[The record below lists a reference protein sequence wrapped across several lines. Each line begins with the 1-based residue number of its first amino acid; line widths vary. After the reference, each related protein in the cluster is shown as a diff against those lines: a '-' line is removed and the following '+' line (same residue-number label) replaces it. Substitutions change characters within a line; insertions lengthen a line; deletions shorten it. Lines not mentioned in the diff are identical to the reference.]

1 MQLIMTHTLPTNHQI
16 FHTDL
21 VKFVK
26 LQYAV
31 DNDTHCL
38 PTIKYSKQAPL
49 CMETD
54 DRPWLVASVHYMY
67 FAAGLFIT
75 TGVVTVV
82 VSLCTDP
89 PRDYNIVRTTFMT
102 RHDQRVRKDEHEVIP
117 FLLEVL
123 KFLMF

>member
-1 MQLIMTHTLPTNHQI
+1 MYGLCVGLARMAMDFSYKVTVV
-16 FHTDL
+16 
-21 VKFVK
+21 VKFAK
-26 LQYAV
+26 LKYAV
-31 DNDTHCL
+31 DNDTHCI
-38 PTIKYSKQAPL
+38 PTIKYSTQAPL

-117 FLLEVL
+117 FSW
-123 KFLMF
+123 KF

>member
-1 MQLIMTHTLPTNHQI
+1 
-16 FHTDL
+16 
-21 VKFVK
+21 
-26 LQYAV
+26 
-31 DNDTHCL
+31 
-38 PTIKYSKQAPL
+38 
-49 CMETD
+49 METD

-117 FLLEVL
+117 FSW
-123 KFLMF
+123 KF